1 MEVLKQTG
9 RLMVN
14 LDRLLNPSRAW
25 LIGTISTSLL
35 LFCCKLKSPEQP
47 FTHFGKVYRI
57 DSVANQGGLA
67 DPFFVVLTKD
77 SLFATFSYWDYS
89 YPYSTEFT
97 IDDSLRVL
105 SNGIYK
111 YKIEFA
117 KSGLWLN
124 FSNGKRHLY
133 SVAPGNYDSAYKHL
147 RIMKTQESILFGKWK
162 FVNQKSVAK
171 DRGAGMDI
179 LRCKLDQTS
188 ILRFTRR
195 NDHKTVQVE
204 TFEKNK
210 LDTCLR
216 RDFRLDGSAVLIF
229 EYDGFP
235 PWTIL
240 QLDSQNLIIQGP
252 GDILY
257 FEKIEDE

>member
-1 MEVLKQTG
+1 
-9 RLMVN
+9 MVS
-14 LDRLLNPSRAW
+14 LDRLIEPTRAL
-25 LIGTISTSLL
+25 LIGMICTSLL
-35 LFCCKLKSPEQP
+35 LFCCNSKLPEQP
-47 FTHFGKVYRI
+47 VTHFGKVYRI
-57 DSVANQGGLA
+57 DSIANQSGLA
-67 DPFFVVLTKD
+67 DPFFVVLTED
-77 SLFATFSYWDYS
+77 SLFSAFSYWDYS
-89 YPYSTEFT
+89 YPYSAELT

-105 SNGIYK
+105 SNGMYK
-111 YKIEFA
+111 YEIEFA

-124 FSNGKRHLY
+124 FANGERYFY

-162 FVNQKSVAK
+162 FVNFKSVAK
-171 DRGAGMDI
+171 DRSAGMDI
-179 LRCKLDQTS
+179 LRCKLNETS
-188 ILRFTRR
+188 ILRFARR

-204 TFEKNK
+204 TIEKDK

-216 RDFRLDGSAVLIF
+216 RDFRLDGSAILIF

-240 QLDSQNLIIQGP
+240 QLDSQNLIIEGP

-257 FEKIEDE
+257 FEKIEDK